1 MNKRVDSGSSA
12 KSVFVRVFS
21 NCWFGVFECS
31 LLQLHSKSSVTFLFV
46 HGRKHTVNSE
56 KTLCLRKQF
65 VNRLLQMIPVKE
77 TVNTLNRI
85 CLVGE

>member
-1 MNKRVDSGSSA
+1 MPVQNQFLC
-12 KSVFVRVFS
+12 VFLVIV
-21 NCWFGVFECS
+21 GLVFECS

-65 VNRLLQMIPVKE
+65 VNRQLQMMPVKE
-77 TVNTLNRI
+77 TVNALNSGSR
-85 CLVGE
+85 LGKRL